1 MLSEDGGDAPLTV
14 DRDLLGVHAGLRYTH
29 RRGGFAVPY
38 AQALA
43 GWTRTGVDLAGR
55 REVEDAFSVQP
66 GVGLNL
72 RLSRSVGLGLGADYR
87 LVLGEEESRNEL
99 RLHAGLVLAIGDR

>member
-43 GWTRTGVDLAGR
+43 GWTRTGVELAGIR
-55 REVEDAFSVQP
+55 RVDDAFSIQP

-87 LVLGEEESRNEL
+87 LVFGEEENRNEV
-99 RLHAGLVLAIGDR
+99 RVHAGLVFGIGDR

>member
-66 GVGLNL
+66 GVASTSG
-72 RLSRSVGLGLGADYR
+72 SREAWASASAPTTGWSSARRRAATSSGF
-87 LVLGEEESRNEL
+87 
-99 RLHAGLVLAIGDR
+99 AGLVLAIGDR